1 MPLNFISYTELPGI
15 SDHYQINFA
24 LPLFAKSTPRNSIT
38 ISSRSYKNID
48 INSLN
53 NDIIRFLTSHSEPP
67 DSPNQLHSRISS
79 ALTHAIDNHAPLKTK
94 TFTPRDNYGQ
104 TWFTPD
110 CRHAKRSLRSKERI
124 YRNNRTPEIF
134 KIYKLEQKLTARFLN
149 LLEFLTTINSLRST
163 NPTLKFCTDLW
174 TNFAQ
179 APLIKLLILH
189 LPQMISQNI
198 SIIK

>member
-1 MPLNFISYTELPGI
+1 MGKHGSLQIVAMQNDLFVRKNAYTEKNAHQKI
-15 SDHYQINFA
+15 SEFIN
-24 LPLFAKSTPRNSIT
+24 
-38 ISSRSYKNID
+38 
-48 INSLN
+48 LN
-53 NDIIRFLTSHSEPP
+53 
-67 DSPNQLHSRISS
+67 
-79 ALTHAIDNHAPLKTK
+79 K
-94 TFTPRDNYGQ
+94 
-104 TWFTPD
+104 
-110 CRHAKRSLRSKERI
+110 
-124 YRNNRTPEIF
+124 
-134 KIYKLEQKLTARFLN
+134 KLTAQFLN